1 MNTNNASFLKTLT
14 CGFMAL
20 AITMIGS
27 WSFVHSTA
35 MARIGGGAPHLML
48 VQASNAAHLG

>member
-1 MNTNNASFLKTLT
+1 MNTNPTCFLKTLT
-14 CGFMAL
+14 CGFTAL

-35 MARIGGGAPHLML
+35 LARIGGGVPHLML
-48 VQASNAAHLG
+48 VAASNVSHLG